1 MLERVWRKGNPLALL
16 VGMQTDTTTVVNSM
30 KTPLKTWNLT
40 TMWPAITLLG
50 IYPEETR
57 IEIDTCTFKITRTW
71 KQCRSPSADKWIR
84 KVWYIYTMEYFSDIK
99 RNTKKVLND
108 PDYHDGVITHLEPDI
123 LECEI
128 KWTLGSITMN
138 KASGGDGIPIELFLI
153 LKDGAVKVLYSI
165 CQQIWKTQQWPQDWK
180 TVSFHSN
187 PKQRQCQRMFKLP
200 HNCIHLT
207 Q

>member
-57 IEIDTCTFKITRTW
+57 IEKDTCTFKITRTW

-138 KASGGDGIPIELFLI
+138 KASGLKVASEI
-153 LKDGAVKVLYSI
+153 LKVILDRYVLFS
-165 CQQIWKTQQWPQDWK
+165 
-180 TVSFHSN
+180 
-187 PKQRQCQRMFKLP
+187 
-200 HNCIHLT
+200 
-207 Q
+207 